1 MQNGARMLRQLLASD
16 GPIEAPGAWDPLTA
30 RALQDCG
37 FKCLM
42 VGGWITGASQ
52 AITEPLLTM
61 TEQVAVAGAVARNV
75 SIPVI
80 ADGHTGYG
88 DPIHVM
94 RAVKEYESAGIAAIH
109 IEDQLFPKRAHYHAN
124 VKHVIP
130 IDEMVE
136 KIRYAIKARTNPDFV
151 IIARTDVHDA
161 VEGSSE
167 EAIAR
172 MQAYRDAGADVLIPF
187 PSPGD
192 NPHDYNLKAARAM
205 SQAVPGIP
213 LIWLAG
219 ETGSDQEPSLAEI
232 HEAGYKIVMYPLS
245 FLFAAIEG
253 VTKLAESVRMRGKA
267 IIPDSQ
273 RIQHKVQSLIGLNEM
288 FKVEAAT
295 TERAKKAS

>member
-1 MQNGARMLRQLLASD
+1 MQGGAHTLRQLLASD
-16 GPIEAPGAWDPLTA
+16 APIEAPGAWDPLTA
-30 RALQDCG
+30 RVLQDCG
-37 FKCLM
+37 YKCLM

-61 TEQVAVAGAVARNV
+61 TEQVSIAGAVARNV
-75 SIPVI
+75 SVPVI

-94 RAVKEYESAGIAAIH
+94 RAVKEYERAGIAAIH

-136 KIRYAIKARTNPDFV
+136 KIRYALRARSNPDFV

-161 VEGSSE
+161 VEGSLDQ
-167 EAIAR
+167 AIER
-172 MQAYRDAGADVLIPF
+172 MKAYRDAGADVLMPF

-192 NPHDYNLKAARAM
+192 NAHDYDLKAARAM
-205 SQAVPGIP
+205 RQAVPDIP

-219 ETGSDQEPSLAEI
+219 ETGSDREPSLNEI
-232 HEAGYKIVMYPLS
+232 YEAGYKIVMYPLS
-245 FLFAAIEG
+245 FLFAAVEG
-253 VTKLAESVRMRGKA
+253 VAKLAESTRARGKA
-267 IIPDSQ
+267 IVPESE
-273 RIQHKVQSLIGLNEM
+273 RIQQKVQSLIGLNEM

-295 TERAKKAS
+295 TERAKS